1 MRRRGWEKRSV
12 PPPAR
17 QLEEAK
23 FLSIPLRFVLNPAE
37 HALSRALWCLSN
49 DTMPVVRT
57 THLPPGQLQW
67 PPAAGRASKGRSFT
81 WKYCFCSEVYF
92 PFSKRSLEGQA
103 EVLHNERM
111 FPPWGM
117 GGRKCDPRVLSQP
130 SAKPVEG
137 CLPYKINGFE
147 KNHLLSVSSSFLP
160 GPHSIIIP
168 SAYAQV
174 FSDLQNQEISQ
185 QRTLFNFLNK
195 NFSSFLSLGTFS
207 LNTIN

>member
-1 MRRRGWEKRSV
+1 MKGCFR
-12 PPPAR
+12 
-17 QLEEAK
+17 LEE
-23 FLSIPLRFVLNPAE
+23 
-37 HALSRALWCLSN
+37 W
-49 DTMPVVRT
+49 
-57 THLPPGQLQW
+57 
-67 PPAAGRASKGRSFT
+67 
-81 WKYCFCSEVYF
+81 
-92 PFSKRSLEGQA
+92 
-103 EVLHNERM
+103 
-111 FPPWGM
+111 

-160 GPHSIIIP
+160 GPHSTIIP